1 MSTIP
6 PNWVTLIWVKL
17 WLLNSLFSH
26 FWILL
31 NLQPAI
37 TIGKEK
43 GNYCFFFFFLS
54 KLRLL
59 APCEQEPEWHF
70 YTKLNHSV
78 YCYVS
83 YCHSVK
89 ICLYLHA
96 KKFSRV
102 FFTIFNSHQNQ
113 LQCAPWYGMMFRWKE
128 ELFSVNSL
136 KTRIGLQ
143 LAIINDEWTQQINS
157 NYG

>member
-26 FWILL
+26 FWFLL

-43 GNYCFFFFFLS
+43 GNCWTGARVTFLYKTQSFSLLLCLLLSLS
-54 KLRLL
+54 KDLL
-59 APCEQEPEWHF
+59 
-70 YTKLNHSV
+70 
-78 YCYVS
+78 
-83 YCHSVK
+83 
-89 ICLYLHA
+89 I
-96 KKFSRV
+96 
-102 FFTIFNSHQNQ
+102 FFQGFCTIFNSHQNQ
-113 LQCAPWYGMMFRWKE
+113 LQCALWYGMMFRWKE
-128 ELFSVNSL
+128 ELFSVISL
-136 KTRIGLQ
+136 KTRIRLQ
-143 LAIINDEWTQQINS
+143 VAKINDEWTQQINS